1 MEVRDNIDQVSTEN
15 DGIPWQ
21 NKVYRRNNIRQK
33 GWSNHKHERVYVCIN
48 SCVMAQEGRKLLLIG
63 AKWVES
69 SGKNW
74 LSTLV
79 KSTNHDYFHILHMN
93 DFLILNDN
101 ES

>member
-1 MEVRDNIDQVSTEN
+1 
-15 DGIPWQ
+15 
-21 NKVYRRNNIRQK
+21 
-33 GWSNHKHERVYVCIN
+33 
-48 SCVMAQEGRKLLLIG
+48 MAQEGRKLLLIG